1 MYYYLT
7 PILSLQAG
15 SPSSSHEETDEED
28 NSQPIAS
35 TSGSNSF
42 TERAKYIPLRLQL
55 DERKNLR
62 LLEAALSVSEYT
74 DRVDVSSWK
83 SKTSRI
89 HVQIK
94 DICAILSG
102 LMVATDYAKGQKLVR
117 VRYACY
123 FDWRG
128 LWHQLCVCVLCIMSL
143 YHESLYYESVGPCSA
158 QGVAMRF

>member
-1 MYYYLT
+1 MF
-7 PILSLQAG
+7 LQAG

-117 VRYACY
+117 VGYACY
-123 FDWRG
+123 LDWLG
-128 LWHQLCVCVLCIMSL
+128 LWRHPCVHVLALSPLGALQYTGRALCVQSKCV
-143 YHESLYYESVGPCSA
+143 
-158 QGVAMRF
+158 

>member
-1 MYYYLT
+1 M
-7 PILSLQAG
+7 QAG
-15 SPSSSHEETDEED
+15 SPARSLEEGSDEE
-28 NSQPIAS
+28 NASQPAAS

-74 DRVDVSSWK
+74 DRVDVLSWK

-102 LMVATDYAKGQKLVR
+102 LMVATDYNKGQKLIKV
-117 VRYACY
+117 
-123 FDWRG
+123 G
-128 LWHQLCVCVLCIMSL
+128 LHLLHQL
-143 YHESLYYESVGPCSA
+143 A
-158 QGVAMRF
+158 